1 MTTSYNLD
9 IKIPDN
15 PKILVAYFSYT
26 GNTEN
31 GAQIIAE
38 DLGADLFAIE
48 MEHPYRGNIYEVS
61 QKDLNMDARPALAN
75 HVENMEQYDVVILGY
90 PTWWSTMPMPVFTFL
105 EEYDFTGKV
114 ILPFSSNGGTRFGD
128 SISDLSKEAP
138 NSYVGQG
145 FEYFYSGGSEL
156 EGELLDWLNDRG
168 IDITHVDN

>member
-1 MTTSYNLD
+1 MQGNVSEWCFDYYGQYDTSISQDPTGPATGSLRVNRGGGWNDFAKQLRSAYRSATTPDTNEQNLGIRLARNAAPLTGKVTTSYNLD

-75 HVENMEQYDVVILGY
+75 HVENMEQ
-90 PTWWSTMPMPVFTFL
+90 
-105 EEYDFTGKV
+105 
-114 ILPFSSNGGTRFGD
+114 
-128 SISDLSKEAP
+128 
-138 NSYVGQG
+138 
-145 FEYFYSGGSEL
+145 
-156 EGELLDWLNDRG
+156 
-168 IDITHVDN
+168 